1 MESINHFALPLI
13 VAYICDIDC
22 IYIFVVY
29 IKLTGDE
36 DNDI

>member
-22 IYIFVVY
+22 IYIFVVC
-29 IKLTGDE
+29 IKLTADE
-36 DNDI
+36 NNDI